1 MDDRVLKI
9 LGYDKI
15 KEMLADCAVS
25 ERGAAAA
32 RALLPATERQEA
44 ERLMAQTREAE
55 SISISNAAHPMMGFD
70 DLSGELTR
78 LKAGA
83 GLSCAEL
90 LRVSRL
96 MKAAKRAK
104 KGIKKGENGQLR
116 LLPELADQLFYDDM
130 LIRRIDDAILS
141 EEEIADQA
149 SPALRDIRRRQRNEN
164 AFVREKL
171 NAIIRSKEHAAHL
184 QDAIITMRNG
194 RYVVPVKQEYRGNV
208 PGLIHGQSASGATL
222 FIEPMSIVEANNR
235 LRVLEEEEKQEI
247 ERILL
252 ELSALAGAYTYE
264 MQADLDLLTYLDL
277 VFAKAALAIRM
288 RAMPI
293 AFNEDDTIDI
303 RSGRHPLIDEKE
315 VIPVSV
321 SVSDEHRT
329 LIITGPNTGGKTV
342 TLKMVGLFSAMA
354 QSGLFLPALEGSS
367 LPLFEKIFA
376 DIGDEQS
383 IEQSLSTFSSHMR
396 NIIYILRKAGAHCLV
411 LIDEMG
417 AGTDPEEGTA
427 LALAILDELNSRG
440 CKLLTTTHYS
450 EIKAYAMNAE
460 GFENASMEFDAQ
472 SLRPT
477 YRLIMG
483 VAGSSNA
490 FLISKRL
497 GLKTPIIEKA
507 KGFMRQ
513 ERLEFDSLILQ
524 AERTRK
530 QAERELE
537 RARQM
542 QEHAKEVDA
551 RAKKLEK
558 ELADKRKSAIERANK
573 EALEIVKEAQE
584 ETEQLIKEARKLR
597 GQSESQATK
606 TTEKVRREISAKK
619 EVLKK
624 KAEPGRRPAMP
635 ANPAKLSVGQT
646 VHIYS
651 LDVDATVSSLPDAKG
666 MVGVQAGIMSMNVH
680 LSDLE
685 LRAETGKKKG
695 VRTSRVSLSHKSV
708 PLSINLHGY
717 TVEEAIL
724 EVDRYLDDAFLA
736 GLSEV
741 SIIHGKGTGALRS
754 GVQNFLRR
762 HPHAAEFRLGK
773 FGEGE
778 DGVTIVTLK

>member
-1 MDDRVLKI
+1 MDERVLKI

-15 KEMLADCAVS
+15 KQMLAGCTVS

-32 RALLPATERQEA
+32 QALMPATRRGEA
-44 ERLMAQTREAE
+44 EILMAQTREAE
-55 SISISNAAHPMMGFD
+55 SISISNAAHPIMGFED
-70 DLSGELTR
+70 ISGELTR

-90 LRVSRL
+90 LRVCRL
-96 MKAAKRAK
+96 LKAARRAQL
-104 KGIKKGENGQLR
+104 GIRKDEQGRLK
-116 LLPELADQLFYDDM
+116 LLPALAENLFYDIP
-130 LIRRIDDAILS
+130 LIERIDAAILS
-141 EEEIADQA
+141 EEEVADNA
-149 SPALRDIRRRQRNEN
+149 SPALGEIRRRQRSEN

-171 NAIIRSKEHAAHL
+171 NSIIRSKEHAAHL
-184 QDAIITMRNG
+184 QEAIITMRNG
-194 RYVVPVKQEYRGNV
+194 RYVVPVKQEYRGSL

-235 LRVLEEEEKQEI
+235 LRMLEEEEKQEI

-252 ELSALAGAYTYE
+252 ELSSLAGVFTQQ
-264 MQADLDLLTYLDL
+264 MQTDLDILTDLDL

-293 AFNEDDTIDI
+293 VFNLDDTIDI
-303 RSGRHPLIDEKE
+303 RAGRHPLIDEGE
-315 VIPVSV
+315 VIPVSIAV
-321 SVSDEHRT
+321 SHEHRT

-354 QSGLFLPALEGSS
+354 QSGLFLPAQEGSS

-396 NIIYILRKAGAHCLV
+396 NIIYILRKAGEHCLV
-411 LIDEMG
+411 LIDELG

-427 LALAILDELNSRG
+427 LALAILEELNGRG
-440 CKLLTTTHYS
+440 CKLLATTHYS
-450 EIKAYAMNAE
+450 EIKAYAMKAE
-460 GFENASMEFDAQ
+460 GFQNASMEFDAQ
-472 SLRPT
+472 SLKPT

-497 GLKTPIIEKA
+497 GLRAPIIEKA
-507 KGFMRQ
+507 KGFMRE
-513 ERLEFDSLILQ
+513 ERLEFDSLLLQ

-542 QEHAKEVDA
+542 QEHAKEVDS
-551 RAKKLEK
+551 RAKQMEK
-558 ELADKRKSAIERANK
+558 ELADKRKSAIQRAQK
-573 EALEIVKEAQE
+573 DALEIVKKAQE
-584 ETEQLIKEARKLR
+584 ETEALISEAKKLSR
-597 GQSESQATK
+597 QSESQATR
-606 TTEKVRREISAKK
+606 TTQRVRRELSAKK

-624 KAEPGRRPAMP
+624 SIEPGQRPARP
-635 ANPAKLSVGQT
+635 ANPAQLSVGDS

-651 LDVDATVSSLPDAKG
+651 LGVDATVSSLPDAKG
-666 MVGVQAGIMSMNVH
+666 MVGVQAGIMNMSVH
-680 LSDLE
+680 SSDLE
-685 LRAETGKKKG
+685 LRAAPSKKKAM
-695 VRTSRVSLSHKSV
+695 RTSRVSLAHKSV
-708 PLSINLHGY
+708 PLSLNLHGY

-724 EVDRYLDDAFLA
+724 EVDQYLDDAFLA
-736 GLSEV
+736 GLTEI

-754 GVQNFLRR
+754 GIQSFLRR
-762 HPHAAEFRLGK
+762 HPHVAAFRLGK

>member
-25 ERGAAAA
+25 EAGAAAA

-104 KGIKKGENGQLR
+104 KGITKDENGQLR
-116 LLPELADQLFYDDM
+116 LLPDLAEQLFYDDM

-171 NAIIRSKEHAAHL
+171 NAIIRSKEYAAHL

-288 RAMPI
+288 RAMPV
-293 AFNEDDTIDI
+293 AFNGDDTIDI
-303 RSGRHPLIDEKE
+303 RSGRHPLIDAKE

-342 TLKMVGLFSAMA
+342 ALKTLGLLTLMAMC
-354 QSGLFLPALEGSS
+354 GMMIPAGEGSEVS
-367 LPLFEKIFA
+367 VFEYILA

-383 IEQSLSTFSSHMR
+383 IEQSLSTFSAHMT
-396 NIIYILRKAGAHCLV
+396 NIVSILEVANERSLV
-411 LIDEMG
+411 LMDELG
-417 AGTDPEEGTA
+417 AGTDPVEGAA
-427 LALAILDELNSRG
+427 LAVAILERLRLFG
-440 CKLLTTTHYS
+440 CKIAATTHYA
-450 EIKAYAMNAE
+450 EIKMFALQTP
-460 GFENASMEFDAQ
+460 GVENACCEFDLAT
-472 SLRPT
+472 LRPT
-477 YRLIMG
+477 YRLLIG
-483 VAGSSNA
+483 V
-490 FLISKRL
+490 
-497 GLKTPIIEKA
+497 
-507 KGFMRQ
+507 
-513 ERLEFDSLILQ
+513 
-524 AERTRK
+524 
-530 QAERELE
+530 
-537 RARQM
+537 
-542 QEHAKEVDA
+542 
-551 RAKKLEK
+551 
-558 ELADKRKSAIERANK
+558 
-573 EALEIVKEAQE
+573 
-584 ETEQLIKEARKLR
+584 
-597 GQSESQATK
+597 
-606 TTEKVRREISAKK
+606 
-619 EVLKK
+619 
-624 KAEPGRRPAMP
+624 PGRSRLPTQPA
-635 ANPAKLSVGQT
+635 AGVGR
-646 VHIYS
+646 
-651 LDVDATVSSLPDAKG
+651 G
-666 MVGVQAGIMSMNVH
+666 
-680 LSDLE
+680 
-685 LRAETGKKKG
+685 R
-695 VRTSRVSLSHKSV
+695 
-708 PLSINLHGY
+708 
-717 TVEEAIL
+717 
-724 EVDRYLDDAFLA
+724 DR
-736 GLSEV
+736 G
-741 SIIHGKGTGALRS
+741 GQGACGQR
-754 GVQNFLRR
+754 QRR
-762 HPHAAEFRLGK
+762 L
-773 FGEGE
+773 
-778 DGVTIVTLK
+778 